1 VRRRERSETKRNE
14 AKRGRARIGNKPKT
28 EPRGRAVAVQM
39 ATPRPRNKMQRTR
52 RNPCVSCFYH
62 QSHAGSSDRCATVQ
76 KHGVLAMGLLQECIV
91 FVSERRVMR
100 LLNRDKNTIAASCY
114 PSVQFVASG
123 RRFRVASTHAD
134 AARRSLRC
142 GFQNQQPNSLQQ
154 HGDHETNRTFSVT
167 RDKTSSD
174 HEVTRI
180 VLSTE
185 SRNARLVRLRVTV
198 ISFRH

>member
-1 VRRRERSETKRNE
+1 MCLRFPVPIARRLRFLSVFC
-14 AKRGRARIGNKPKT
+14 G
-28 EPRGRAVAVQM
+28 
-39 ATPRPRNKMQRTR
+39 
-52 RNPCVSCFYH
+52 VSHQPLLLSCCF
-62 QSHAGSSDRCATVQ
+62 SHAGSSDRCATVQ

-167 RDKTSSD
+167 KDERQD
-174 HEVTRI
+174 
-180 VLSTE
+180 
-185 SRNARLVRLRVTV
+185 
-198 ISFRH
+198 